1 MEKTT
6 IKLTQR
12 LDADGL
18 WYFVECND
26 TLILATKDM
35 DLASSQYYQA
45 LDRIKN
51 KNFGIKQTIR
61 EETI

>member
-6 IKLTQR
+6 IRLTQR

-18 WYFVECND
+18 WYFVECNE
-26 TLILATKDM
+26 TLMLATKDIE
-35 DLASSQYYQA
+35 LAMTQYHA
-45 LDRIKN
+45 AVERTKDKH
-51 KNFGIKQTIR
+51 FGIKQTIW

>member
-6 IKLTQR
+6 IRLTQR

-18 WYFVECND
+18 WYFVECNGD
-26 TLILATKDM
+26 ITLATKNF
-35 DLASSQYYQA
+35 DLAREQYHLA
-45 LDRIKN
+45 VERTKD
-51 KNFGIKQTIR
+51 KNFEIKQTIW